1 MKLTAQKRERVGSS
15 ASKKARVENKVP
27 AVIYGKEFD
36 ATSVL
41 VDRKQ
46 FEDLLRELGRNAV
59 FNVDVDGKETQVMI
73 KNIDHSHIKP
83 ELYNVELQALK
94 EGQTVTV
101 EVTINLVGAENIKEG
116 VFTQTLNELEI
127 ETVATD
133 IPQEITVELGEM
145 AIGDTLTVG
154 ELKVPAGVTVLTDAE
169 TTVAVLS
176 APSVEEETTD
186 EAAEPEVIGEEK
198 E

>member
-101 EVTINLVGAENIKEG
+101 EVTINLIGAENIKEG

-169 TTVAVLS
+169 TTVAVVS

-186 EAAEPEVIGEEK
+186 EAAEPEVIGEEN

>member
-169 TTVAVLS
+169 TTVAVVS

-186 EAAEPEVIGEEK
+186 EAAEPEVIGEEN

>member
-46 FEDLLRELGRNAV
+46 FEELLRELGRNAV

-169 TTVAVLS
+169 TTVAVVS

-186 EAAEPEVIGEEK
+186 EAAEPEVIGEEN